1 LAYPA
6 ARLLLR
12 QSDALA
18 NGNESTTLDLFPNR
32 TERNLQEMNAVQF
45 DRTMADEAIVRERL
59 KPLVTQER
67 INEAASRLGDKAE
80 RHLLPYMHP
89 LSRMN
94 PNWVIRHIVQRN
106 GAEESA
112 KLADDCVV
120 LDKMI
125 DAAIVAASEVS
136 YEIICEYRG

>member
-1 LAYPA
+1 M
-6 ARLLLR
+6 
-12 QSDALA
+12 
-18 NGNESTTLDLFPNR
+18 
-32 TERNLQEMNAVQF
+32 TETQF

-67 INEAASRLGDKAE
+67 LNEAASRLRDKAE

-94 PNWVIRHIVQRN
+94 PNWIIRHIVQRN
-106 GAEESA
+106 GAWFSGV
-112 KLADDCVV
+112 LANDCIA
-120 LDKMI
+120 LDAVI

-136 YEIICEYRG
+136 YEIVEEWRNERILGN

>member
-1 LAYPA
+1 M
-6 ARLLLR
+6 
-12 QSDALA
+12 
-18 NGNESTTLDLFPNR
+18 NETQFNR
-32 TERNLQEMNAVQF
+32 TM
-45 DRTMADEAIVRERL
+45 TDETIVRERL

-67 INEAASRLGDKAE
+67 LNEAASRLGDKAE

-94 PNWVIRHIVQRN
+94 PNWIIRHIVQRN

-112 KLADDCVV
+112 KLANDCVA

-125 DAAIVAASEVS
+125 EAAIVAASEVS
-136 YEIICEYRG
+136 YEIVIEWENERILGN